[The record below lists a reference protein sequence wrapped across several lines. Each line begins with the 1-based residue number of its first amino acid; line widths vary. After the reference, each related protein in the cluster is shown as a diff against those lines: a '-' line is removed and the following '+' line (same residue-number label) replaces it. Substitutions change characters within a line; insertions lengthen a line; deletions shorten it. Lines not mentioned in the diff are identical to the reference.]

1 MRTMRFSRAFIPTLR
16 ETPAEA
22 QAISHQLMLRAGLI
36 RQLAAGVYSFLPLG
50 WRVMQK
56 VMRIIREEM
65 DAIGGQEFHFPALNP
80 IDIWHQTGRVE
91 AMGDVLFHIKNREG
105 LVLAPT
111 HEEVV
116 AFHARQHIKSYKD
129 LPQIWYQIQ
138 PKFRNEPRPRFGVLR
153 GRQFT
158 MKDSYSLDATWEGLD
173 VSYEKHAHA
182 YRHIFHRCGLRFF
195 VVGASSGAMGG
206 SVSQEFMVESPAGE
220 DTCAVCSQC
229 DYAANV
235 EVARSAVEP
244 TPPLPESYPLER
256 FPTPGVRSIND
267 LVALGIPEER
277 CAKALVYIADGKPVM
292 VLLRG
297 NDELNEAKLQS
308 VLGAVHLRP
317 ATPEEL
323 QRFTGASAGSIGPV
337 RLPTPMPVLAD
348 ERLRGANELVS
359 GANLDG
365 YHFRHIDLQ
374 RDCRIERYVDVRT
387 VQEGEPCPQCRAPLR
402 IVRAIEVGH
411 IFKLGT
417 KYSEALGA
425 TFLDERG
432 QERPIIMGSYGIGV
446 ERIIAAF
453 IEQNHDE
460 HGICWIPAIAPFHVH
475 LVALG
480 LERDERVH
488 QVADQLYHELWNAEV
503 ETLYDDRPESAGVKF
518 NDADLLGVPLQL
530 IVSPR
535 SLQSGM
541 VELKERRS
549 GKRQQVPVE
558 AARATVQQL
567 LAQLSEELEWER
579 L

>member
-1 MRTMRFSRAFIPTLR
+1 MRYSRAFIPTLR
-16 ETPAEA
+16 EIPSEA
-22 QAISHQLMLRAGLI
+22 QAVSHQLMVRAGLI

-65 DAIGGQEFHFPALNP
+65 EAIGAQEFHFPALNP
-80 IDIWHQTGRVE
+80 IEIWQQTGRVE
-91 AMGDVLFHIKNREG
+91 AMGDVLFMLKNREG

-138 PKFRNEPRPRFGVLR
+138 TKFRNEPRPRFGVLR

-173 VSYEKHAHA
+173 ESYRKHAHA
-182 YRHIFHRCGLRFF
+182 YHRIFRRCGLRFF

-206 SVSQEFMVESPAGE
+206 SLSQEFMVESPAGE
-220 DTCAVCSQC
+220 DTCAVCPQC
-229 DYAANV
+229 DYAANI

-244 TPPLPESYPLER
+244 TPRLPESQPLER
-256 FPTPGVRSIND
+256 FPTPGVRTIDD
-267 LVALGIPEER
+267 LVQQFALPEER

-297 NDELNEAKLQS
+297 NDELNQTKLQS
-308 VLGAVHLRP
+308 VLGAVWLRP

-323 QRFTGASAGSIGPV
+323 YSLTGASAGSIGPIG
-337 RLPTPMPVLAD
+337 LPSPLLILAD
-348 ERLRGANELVS
+348 ERLREANELVS
-359 GANLDG
+359 GANSDG
-365 YHFRHIDLQ
+365 YHYRHIDLR
-374 RDCRIERYVDVRT
+374 RDCRIDAYVDVRT
-387 VQEGEPCPQCRAPLR
+387 VQAGEPCPQCRTPLR

-425 TFLDERG
+425 TFLDEEG

-453 IEQNHDE
+453 IEQHHDE
-460 HGICWIPAIAPFHVH
+460 HGICWSPALAPFHVH
-475 LVALG
+475 LIELG
-480 LERDERVH
+480 GERQPSVR
-488 QVADQLYHELWNAEV
+488 QMADRLYEQLWQAGI

-518 NDADLLGVPLQL
+518 NDADLLGLPLQL

-535 SLQSGM
+535 GLEAGQL
-541 VELKERRS
+541 EIKERCSARRHS
-549 GKRQQVPVE
+549 VE
-558 AARATVQQL
+558 PERIIAVIQQL
-567 LAQLSEELEWER
+567 LERISELEPMAVS
-579 L
+579 

>member
-1 MRTMRFSRAFIPTLR
+1 MRYSRAFIPTLR
-16 ETPAEA
+16 EIPSEA
-22 QAISHQLMLRAGLI
+22 QAVSHQLMLRAGLI

-50 WRVMQK
+50 WRAMQK

-65 DAIGGQEFHFPALNP
+65 EAIGGQEFHFPALNP
-80 IDIWHQTGRVE
+80 IEIWQQTGRVE
-91 AMGDVLFHIKNREG
+91 AIGDVLFRLKNREG

-116 AFHARQHIKSYKD
+116 AFHARQHIKSYRD

-138 PKFRNEPRPRFGVLR
+138 TKFRNEPRPRFGVLR

-173 VSYEKHAHA
+173 GSYEKHAQA
-182 YRHIFHRCGLRFF
+182 YRRIFHRCGLHFF
-195 VVGASSGAMGG
+195 VVSASSGAMGG

-235 EVARSAVEP
+235 EVARAAVDP
-244 TPPLPESYPLER
+244 TPRLSESQPLER
-256 FPTPGVRSIND
+256 FPTPGVRTIDD
-267 LVALGIPEER
+267 LVHRFALPEER
-277 CAKALVYIADGKPVM
+277 CAKALVYLADGKPVM

-308 VLGAVHLRP
+308 VLGAFSLRP

-323 QRFTGASAGSIGPV
+323 QALTGASAGSIGPIG
-337 RLPTPMPVLAD
+337 LPVPMPILAD
-348 ERLRGANELVS
+348 ARLREANELIS
-359 GANLDG
+359 GANSDG
-365 YHFRHIDLQ
+365 YHYRHIDLQ
-374 RDCRIERYVDVRT
+374 RDCRIDAYVDVRT
-387 VQEGEPCPQCRAPLR
+387 VQAGEPCPQCRAPLR
-402 IVRAIEVGH
+402 IVQAIEVGH

-446 ERIIAAF
+446 ERIVAAF
-453 IEQNHDE
+453 IEQHHDE
-460 HGICWIPAIAPFHVH
+460 RGICWIPAIAPFH
-475 LVALG
+475 LQLIALG
-480 LERDERVH
+480 GERDERV
-488 QVADQLYHELWNAEV
+488 QQMAETLYEQLWQAGV

-518 NDADLLGVPLQL
+518 NDADLLGLPLQL

-535 SLQSGM
+535 TLEAGRL
-541 VELKERRS
+541 ELKERNSPQRYYVEPE
-549 GKRQQVPVE
+549 RVVAVVQQVLE
-558 AARATVQQL
+558 
-567 LAQLSEELEWER
+567 QLSEPER
-579 L
+579 VAVS